1 MLGFLSARQT
11 GLDDPL
17 RLQRVE
23 STRRVWGLELNKDRD
38 VERIHG
44 SGVNTLDIEPI
55 EGRYML
61 SGGSDGVIVLYD
73 LENSS
78 RQPYYTCKAV
88 CSIGRNHPDV
98 HKYSVETV
106 QWYPHDTGMFTSSSF
121 DKTLKVWDTNT
132 LQELKI
138 LAIEVLDLEIQ
149 AEEGK
154 DEKTGG
160 TDKSS
165 RLYLG
170 ILETADVFNF
180 EETVYSHHMS
190 PVATKH
196 CLVAVGTRG
205 PKVQLCDLKSGSCSH
220 ILQVSQNYTV
230 SFDFSN
236 ILHVISYSCFA
247 GHRQEILAVS
257 WSPRYE
263 YILATASADSRAKL
277 WDVRRAS
284 GCLITL
290 DQHNGKRSQAVE
302 SANTAHNGK
311 VNGLCFTS
319 DGLHL
324 LTVGTDNRMRL
335 WNSSNGENTLVNY
348 GKVYND
354 SRKGLKFTVSCGCSS
369 EFVFVPYGST
379 IAVYTVYS
387 GEQITMLKGHYKSV
401 DCCVFQSNFQEL
413 YSGGR
418 DCNILAWVPSLY
430 EPVPDNDDE
439 TTTKSQLNPAFED
452 AWSSSDEEG

>member
-1 MLGFLSARQT
+1 
-11 GLDDPL
+11 
-17 RLQRVE
+17 
-23 STRRVWGLELNKDRD
+23 
-38 VERIHG
+38 
-44 SGVNTLDIEPI
+44 
-55 EGRYML
+55 ML

-73 LENSS
+73 LENTS

-88 CSIGRNHPDV
+88 CSVGRSHPDA

-132 LQELKI
+132 LQ
-138 LAIEVLDLEIQ
+138 AV
-149 AEEGK
+149 
-154 DEKTGG
+154 
-160 TDKSS
+160 
-165 RLYLG
+165 
-170 ILETADVFNF
+170 DVFHF

-190 PVATKH
+190 PAATKH
-196 CLVAVGTRG
+196 CLIAVGTRG

-220 ILQVSQNYTV
+220 ILQ
-230 SFDFSN
+230 
-236 ILHVISYSCFA
+236 

-257 WSPRYE
+257 WSPRYD
-263 YILATASADSRAKL
+263 YVLATASADSRVKL

-284 GCLITL
+284 GCLLTL
-290 DQHNGKRSQAVE
+290 DQHNGKKSQAVE

-324 LTVGTDNRMRL
+324 LTIGTDNRMRL
-335 WNSSNGENTLVNY
+335 WNSSSGDNTLVNY
-348 GKVYND
+348 GKVCND
-354 SRKGLKFTVSCGCSS
+354 SRKGLKFTVSYGCSS

-379 IAVYTVYS
+379 IAVYAVYS
-387 GEQITMLKGHYKSV
+387 GERLTMLKGHYKSV
-401 DCCVFQSNFQEL
+401 DCCVFQSDFQEL
-413 YSGGR
+413 YSGSR

-430 EPVPDNDDE
+430 EPVPDGDE
-439 TTTKSQLNPAFED
+439 AVATKSQLNPAFED